1 MDYTTGWK
9 IEKKWILSC
18 GSLAVI
24 AFFLAIVYMYTLQHT
39 VTRYRVIIGME
50 AVGTVSSPNVV
61 WDWFE
66 QKKTWTKQQYP
77 TVQAEAK
84 LADLQFIEE
93 REYKAAYDNSGVIAE
108 LEKRIRTQMKGVQIR
123 IDDKPLGV
131 VKDEAAAQQLL
142 EQVKQKMSKASTNGK
157 VRILSESASSG
168 VVTASATESEHKL
181 EENMTPMFESVQFVQ
196 KVDFVSLEIK
206 PEDIGDSD
214 AMLRKVETGDVQP
227 FKYKVVSGDCVSC
240 IAYKLKINKQ
250 VIYDNNPW
258 IKNNLIRVGDVLDL
272 TVLQP
277 LLSVKTIEK
286 RIESFEVPYEVAYVE
301 DSTMKAGLKETLFP
315 GETGLKEVT
324 YLTTRING
332 DFKEEMAAAETI
344 LRPSVQAIVRKGTKV
359 IPGVGTGTLAWPI
372 YRAKL
377 TSEFGKRWG
386 AFHPG
391 TDMVSENKTIM
402 AADHGK
408 TVFAGWKNGYGNC
421 IIIDHQNGLSTLYGH
436 LSKLSVSEGEIV
448 QKGEKIGI
456 MGTTGNSTG
465 VHLHFEVHK
474 GDEQENPLNY
484 LGSL

>member
-9 IEKKWILSC
+9 MEKKLVLSC
-18 GSLAVI
+18 GSLAVF
-24 AFFLAIVYMYTLQHT
+24 ALFCSIVYMYMLQHT
-39 VTRYRVIIGME
+39 VTRYRVIVGME
-50 AVGTVSSPNVV
+50 EVGTVSSPNVV

-66 QKKTWTKQQYP
+66 QKKTWTKLQYP
-77 TVQAEAK
+77 MVQAEAK

-93 REYKAAYDNSGVIAE
+93 REYKATFDNSGVITE

-123 IDDKPLGV
+123 IDGKPLGL
-131 VKDEAAAQQLL
+131 VKDEAAAQELL
-142 EQVKQKMSKASTNGK
+142 EQVKQKMSKNSSKGQ
-157 VRILSESASSG
+157 VRILSEPSGSAAETTEDQK
-168 VVTASATESEHKL
+168 TADETF
-181 EENMTPMFESVQFVQ
+181 PRFESIQFVQ
-196 KVDFVSLEIK
+196 NIDFVSLEVK
-206 PEDIGDSD
+206 PEDIGDSG
-214 AMLRKVETGDVQP
+214 AMLKKIETGDVQP
-227 FKYKVVSGDCVSC
+227 LKYKVVSGDCVSC

-258 IKNNLIRVGDVLDL
+258 IKNNLIRIGDVLDL

-286 RIESFEVPYEVAYVE
+286 RTESFEMPYEVAYVE
-301 DSTMKAGLKETLFP
+301 DSSMKAGLKETLVP
-315 GETGLKEVT
+315 GEAGLKEVT

-332 DFKEEMAAAETI
+332 EFKEETAAAESI
-344 LRPSVQAIVRKGTKV
+344 LRLSVQAIVRKGTKV
-359 IPGVGTGTLAWPI
+359 IPGVGTGSFAWPI

-402 AADHGK
+402 AADNGK

-421 IIIDHQNGLSTLYGH
+421 IIIDHQNGFSTLYGH
-436 LSKLSVSEGEIV
+436 LSKLSVSEGELV

-456 MGTTGNSTG
+456 MGATGNSTG

-474 GDEQENPLNY
+474 GDGQENPLNY